1 MLPAEMA
8 SVADR
13 TRNRTPEVG
22 QEREDNAD
30 DTVVAGEQGEDVD
43 STASTE
49 LDDLPDDHA
58 YRILQKLT
66 AEQVKSF
73 KEMVKAMKEISLTA
87 RRHRSDDES
96 GDSDESN
103 YQDANDRIKIKRIRK
118 RVQAPIFKG
127 TVGERPEPHLLRAT
141 DWFDSQGIKRDV
153 DKVYNFKHTLDGD
166 AREWYAD
173 YIRERGTVPTWPT
186 LINEFSR
193 YYSTQ
198 GRGIKNLHDSWRKM
212 TFEPETDD
220 IEIFIRDAQECAKQL
235 NYDDSVLMNMLKAAM
250 PKVVY
255 GTLYHMET
263 LGDVIKFV
271 KDYYSKSPSERMQSQ
286 QAAKTEASPFKAIKS
301 PQPIDLNSTLVQLT
315 DSLNKMDFT
324 QKPYKPTLYPTGRG
338 RGRGRGGRSQGKRF
352 QARNPPYN
360 PQNRGRGKGGF
371 RGKPRGGKFDR
382 SPTKRVPRENSKT
395 KDPDKDRCRYCRE
408 IGHWV
413 KDCPQKQKDMAKKD
427 TESAFSGLNE
437 IAQDFYADRT
447 TDVFHGI
454 TEDYVQ
460 SEEEE
465 TSQDNGMEPQNQ
477 IDHLN

>member
-22 QEREDNAD
+22 PEEEDNAD
-30 DTVVAGEQGEDVD
+30 DTVVAGERGEDVD

-103 YQDANDRIKIKRIRK
+103 YQDASDRIKIKRIRK

-255 GTLYHMET
+255 GTLYHI
-263 LGDVIKFV
+263 VISGFL
-271 KDYYSKSPSERMQSQ
+271 
-286 QAAKTEASPFKAIKS
+286 ASLWMWILYL
-301 PQPIDLNSTLVQLT
+301 IYCDLLCVC
-315 DSLNKMDFT
+315 M
-324 QKPYKPTLYPTGRG
+324 
-338 RGRGRGGRSQGKRF
+338 
-352 QARNPPYN
+352 
-360 PQNRGRGKGGF
+360 
-371 RGKPRGGKFDR
+371 
-382 SPTKRVPRENSKT
+382 
-395 KDPDKDRCRYCRE
+395 
-408 IGHWV
+408 
-413 KDCPQKQKDMAKKD
+413 
-427 TESAFSGLNE
+427 
-437 IAQDFYADRT
+437 
-447 TDVFHGI
+447 
-454 TEDYVQ
+454 
-460 SEEEE
+460 
-465 TSQDNGMEPQNQ
+465 
-477 IDHLN
+477 